1 MHGNDVDDVCF
12 SAAGIPYALQKLKG
26 SSTSQPPTSEDR
38 LWASRVM
45 TKSISLN
52 KDQAIFML
60 ELAMKWGDA
69 AMWKQVMKGPSC
81 ALGVLDVNMLLK
93 AWKAFSFE
101 IVRVR

>member
-1 MHGNDVDDVCF
+1 MHENDVDDVCF

-26 SSTSQPPTSEDR
+26 SSAIPPSSEDR

-52 KDQAIFML
+52 KEQALFML
-60 ELAMKWGDA
+60 ELAMNWGDA

-81 ALGVLDVNMLLK
+81 ALNVLEVNMLLK

>member
-1 MHGNDVDDVCF
+1 MHENDVDDVCF
-12 SAAGIPYALQKLKG
+12 SAAGIPYAVQKLKK
-26 SSTSQPPTSEDR
+26 SSIIPPTSEDR

-52 KDQAIFML
+52 KEQAIFML

-101 IVRVR
+101 IVRLR